1 MEEDNKN
8 VIQQNNTKIEIN
20 IENNNDL
27 ENMEQEQPKEYL
39 GTKIRIE
46 TGIEPEEIDKSN
58 PEEKRENEDEKME
71 KEEKNEQK
79 DEKQEKK
86 NDEEEKKE
94 TEEEKKEIEEDNYD
108 LNKDYNFLSILQFVN
123 LFHKVLGLSPIST
136 TELEFSL
143 LHTDIDPLCC
153 NVLSK
158 LLQKKEQHR
167 PTKVNKEKDK
177 DKDKDG
183 NFSESNNNLI
193 ENSSKNLTQK
203 DKEINN
209 AVFNQENLIQLNEE
223 LLKKLNYFYK
233 IYIRYLKKIYNI
245 TESSKL
251 LEMIKNDIEIY
262 NNSTSNDFY
271 SFTKANL
278 SSKYYD
284 DCDIKTELIV
294 KLFRDLNGEHP
305 LRNLNTVQE
314 LEILMSNKDNDKNN
328 QNFQSTTEVIDIN
341 NNSIISEENNS
352 NIKTFESL
360 KTKQKVILLMFFC
373 NYCMTFSGRQPL
385 YLEEIMSN
393 TEENFL
399 NNKKILPLYFD
410 NDSYNYYIFPLNK
423 DCRIY
428 KEKIESWQIVKS
440 IKESFDIKI
449 KNYSELE
456 KLLDQEKDQNIVKK
470 LKDRLLEFKA
480 NDDEEQKKINSNLKK
495 EEMHLKAKK
504 LREMNKN
511 CSEIDKYKNTDYIL
525 MNMSNHMMTRRQL
538 NQITQLSQVSTRHKF
553 NSLLLKEKPKE
564 LTEEEKHKLK
574 IQKEKLEREK
584 RMEKRNRMIE
594 KMQKEEEYKLA
605 HPEEAQKMLN
615 NKKRREKEKKKHKKR
630 HSWSDEESEY
640 DENEY
645 EEELIENYEDTDSE
659 KKIRKKKNTLRN
671 IVISDD
677 DDDIGENMY
686 QPKKRKIK
694 NNNET
699 SEQENQGEE
708 GITNANSE
716 IINDGYLIY
725 RYCSNQIELDGNW
738 YVADDPSLKER
749 ISYLFS
755 GSQTT
760 KPVTLNIENTEVN
773 INMCSANLVECI
785 QLDNLFKY
793 CLEFLTGDYSGYFM
807 YYSKTIEERFNI
819 NLDIQESLVKI
830 SGTGHNSLGNFDLNG
845 YFNFFRNKEIIKE
858 KNTIEDQ
865 VIKIAEFKINKKYI
879 DFNPTEN
886 EKVIKSY
893 NHRRKKNDILEEEV

>member
-8 VIQQNNTKIEIN
+8 VFPKNNTSIEIKL
-20 IENNNDL
+20 ENNPPQ
-27 ENMEQEQPKEYL
+27 ENIPQKPAVEQFN
-39 GTKIRIE
+39 TKIRIE
-46 TGIEPEEIDKSN
+46 TELDG
-58 PEEKRENEDEKME
+58 EEKEIKT
-71 KEEKNEQK
+71 EEKK
-79 DEKQEKK
+79 
-86 NDEEEKKE
+86 EEEKKE
-94 TEEEKKEIEEDNYD
+94 PEEEQYD
-108 LNKDYNFLSILQFVN
+108 LNKDYNFLTILQFVN
-123 LFHKVLGLSPIST
+123 LFHKVLNLSPISS

-167 PTKVNKEKDK
+167 PTKQNKEKEK
-177 DKDKDG
+177 EKDG
-183 NFSESNNNLI
+183 NITESNNNLI
-193 ENSSKNLTQK
+193 EKPSNNITQK
-203 DKEINN
+203 EKDINN
-209 AVFNQENLIQLNEE
+209 TIFTTENLIQLNEE

-233 IYIRYLKKIYNI
+233 IYVRYLKKIYNI

-251 LEMIKNDIEIY
+251 IDMIKNDTETY
-262 NNSTSNDFY
+262 NNTKYEEDFY
-271 SFTKANL
+271 SFTKSNL
-278 SSKYYD
+278 SSKYYE

-305 LRNLNTVQE
+305 LRNINTNQE
-314 LEILMSNKDNDKNN
+314 LEILMSNKDNEKNN
-328 QNFQSTTEVIDIN
+328 NNNFQSTTEVIDIN

-360 KTKQKVILLMFFC
+360 KTKQKVILLTFFC
-373 NYCMTFSGRQPL
+373 NYCMSFSGRQPL

-393 TEENFL
+393 TEENFV
-399 NNKKILPLYFD
+399 NNKKILPLFFD
-410 NDSYNYYIFPLNK
+410 KDSFNYYIFPLNK

-428 KEKIESWQIVKS
+428 KEKIESWHIAKS

-449 KNYSELE
+449 KNYSQLE
-456 KLLDQEKDQNIVKK
+456 KLLEEEKDQNIVKI
-470 LKDRLLEFKA
+470 LKDKLLEFKA
-480 NDDEEQKKINSNLKK
+480 NDEEEQKKINANMKK

-511 CSEIDKYKNTDYIL
+511 CSEVDKYKNTDYFL
-525 MNMSNHMMTRRQL
+525 MSMSNHMMTRRQL
-538 NQITQLSQVSTRHKF
+538 NQITQLSQVSTRNKF
-553 NSLLLKEKPKE
+553 NSLILKEKPKE

-605 HPEEAQKMLN
+605 HPEEAQKLLN
-615 NKKRREKEKKKHKKR
+615 NKKKREKEKKKKKR

-640 DENEY
+640 DEDEY
-645 EEELIENYEDTDSE
+645 EEELMENYDESDSD
-659 KKIRKKKNTLRN
+659 KRKKKRSLKN
-671 IVISDD
+671 IVLSDD

-686 QPKKRKIK
+686 QPKKKKIR
-694 NNNET
+694 NTNENT
-699 SEQENQGEE
+699 NEITEENDN
-708 GITNANSE
+708 TNSD

-725 RYCSNQIELDGNW
+725 RYCSNQIELEGNW
-738 YVADDPSLKER
+738 YVANDPSWKER

-755 GSQTT
+755 GSQKT
-760 KPVTLNIENTEVN
+760 KPISLSIENTEAN

-785 QLDNLFKY
+785 QLDILFNN
-793 CLEFLTGDYSGYFM
+793 CLEFLTGDYSGYFV

-819 NLDIQESLVKI
+819 KLEIEDSLVKI
-830 SGTGHNSLGNFDLNG
+830 SGTGNNSLGNFNLTG

-858 KNTIEDQ
+858 KNNIEDQ
-865 VIKIAEFKINKKYI
+865 VIKITDFKINKSYTM
-879 DFNPTEN
+879 FNPTEN

-893 NHRRKKNDILEEEV
+893 NHRRKKNDNLEEEE